1 MHGIVTALW
10 HELEAGRQPGVVPSP
25 TAASADSPSSS
36 QQQQPIVPAPAVQLP
51 EYWHEEVAQLRRALD
66 TVEERVRAVRQSL
79 AELD

>member
-25 TAASADSPSSS
+25 TAASADSSSS
-36 QQQQPIVPAPAVQLP
+36 SQQQPIVPPPAVQLP

-66 TVEERVRAVRQSL
+66 TVEERVRAVRHSL